1 MTDSSRLL
9 NKYKSEGVIAGINGS
24 VSAEKYSRQRM
35 IPLPA
40 FYAFI
45 FLRKFLFQN
54 VAVKE
59 EKQGRLTPAFLC
71 MTRSVK
77 GIIS

>member
-1 MTDSSRLL
+1 
-9 NKYKSEGVIAGINGS
+9 
-24 VSAEKYSRQRM
+24 M

-59 EKQGRLTPAFLC
+59 EKQGRLTPAFLF

-77 GIIS
+77 GIISEKTADDTDD

>member
-1 MTDSSRLL
+1 
-9 NKYKSEGVIAGINGS
+9 
-24 VSAEKYSRQRM
+24 M

-59 EKQGRLTPAFLC
+59 EKQGRLTPCFSFYDTVSERYYFRENC
-71 MTRSVK
+71 R
-77 GIIS
+77 